1 MILDNEQQ
9 KTDLLNIIR
18 MAPIQGP
25 FEQMAQ
31 VVQAITQLKEKVDG
45 AVVIQ
50 PGWEYSVKK
59 KEE

>member
-1 MILDNEQQ
+1 MILDSEQQ

-31 VVQAITQLKEKVDG
+31 VVQAIAQLKAQVEQ
-45 AVVIQ
+45 ATIA
-50 PGWEYSVKK
+50 P
-59 KEE
+59 KE